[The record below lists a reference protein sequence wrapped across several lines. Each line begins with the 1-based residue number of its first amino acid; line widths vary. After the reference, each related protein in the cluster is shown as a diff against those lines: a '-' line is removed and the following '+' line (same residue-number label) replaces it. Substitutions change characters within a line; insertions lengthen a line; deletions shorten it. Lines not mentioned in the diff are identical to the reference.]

1 MMNIKSI
8 KQLLFMTLLPVYFC
22 MASLSQAA
30 GLPPY
35 AEGQPL
41 PSLAPMLER
50 SMPAVVNISTSTN
63 IQISENPLMQDPYFR
78 QFFNVPNQPRQQQR
92 NSLGSG
98 VIIDSNQGLVLT
110 NNHVI
115 DKADKIMVT
124 LNDGRQL
131 TAELI
136 GTDPEADVA
145 IIQIPA
151 DNLTK
156 LPIADSSQLKVGDF
170 VVAIGNPFG
179 LGQTVTSGIVS
190 ALGRTGLGIE
200 GYEDFIQTDASINPG
215 NSGGAL
221 VNLRGEL
228 IGINTAI
235 LAPTG
240 GNVGIGFAIPSNM
253 AMTIKESLVKHGEVR
268 RGLLGVT
275 TQDLTPELVKAFNL
289 KNKQGAAISRIE
301 SNSPAAKAGLEP
313 GDIIVAANGRPIKN
327 SHDIRNIV
335 GLMQIGDNVDLEY
348 FRNNE
353 KKQVTATIGK
363 PEQPQLEGGKL
374 HPSLQGALLTTT
386 QKNQVEGVLFQKIDT
401 SSNAWQAGL
410 RPGDVILSANRYRV
424 RTLEELKQVVD
435 PNSALLINIQ
445 RGQEGFFV
453 VLK

>member
-1 MMNIKSI
+1 MMNTKSV
-8 KQLLFMTLLPVYFC
+8 KQLVCIT
-22 MASLSQAA
+22 SLSLYFGITAAAQA
-30 GLPPY
+30 GLP
-35 AEGQPL
+35 AFIEGQAL

-63 IQISENPLMQDPYFR
+63 IMVSENPLMQDPAFR
-78 QFFNVPNQPRQQQR
+78 QFFNIPDQQLRRQQR

-98 VIIDSNQGLVLT
+98 VIIDSKQGLVLT

-115 DKADKIMVT
+115 DKADTITVT

-131 TAELI
+131 AAKLI

-151 DNLTK
+151 DNLTM

-190 ALGRTGLGIE
+190 ALGRSGLGIE

-228 IGINTAI
+228 VGMNTAI

-253 AMTIKESLVKHGEVR
+253 VMTIKESLVKHGEVR

-289 KNKQGAAISRIE
+289 KNIQGAAISRIE

-313 GDIIVAANGRPIKN
+313 GDIIVAANGHPIKN

-335 GLMQIGDNVDLEY
+335 GMMQIGDNVELEY
-348 FRNNE
+348 YRGNE
-353 KKQVTATIGK
+353 KRQVTATIGK
-363 PEQPQLEGGKL
+363 QELPRLAGNQLHHALK
-374 HPSLQGALLTTT
+374 GALLSTTL
-386 QKNQVEGVLFQKIDT
+386 KGQVEGVLIEKIDT
-401 SSNAWQAGL
+401 ASDAWRAGL
-410 RPGDVILSANRYRV
+410 RPGDVIVSANRYRV
-424 RTLEELKQVVD
+424 RNIEELKQVAD
-435 PNSALLINIQ
+435 PNSPLLINIQ

>member
-1 MMNIKSI
+1 MNTKPV
-8 KQLLFMTLLPVYFC
+8 KQLLFITFLSIYFC
-22 MASLSQAA
+22 ITTAVQAA
-30 GLPPY
+30 LPPY
-35 AEGQPL
+35 AEGQAL

-63 IQISENPLMQDPYFR
+63 ITVSENPLMQGPVFR
-78 QFFNVPNQPRQQQR
+78 QFFNIPDQQLRRQQR

-98 VIIDSNQGLVLT
+98 VIIDSKQGLVLT

-115 DKADKIMVT
+115 DKADTITVT

-131 TAELI
+131 SAKLI

-145 IIQIPA
+145 IVQIPA
-151 DNLTK
+151 DNLTM
-156 LPIADSSQLKVGDF
+156 LPIADSRQLKVGDF

-190 ALGRTGLGIE
+190 ALGRSGLGIE

-228 IGINTAI
+228 VGMNTAI

-253 AMTIKESLVKHGEVR
+253 IMTIKESLVKHGEVR

-289 KNKQGAAISRIE
+289 KNIQGAAISRVE

-313 GDIIVAANGRPIKN
+313 GDIIVSANGRPIKN

-335 GLMQIGDNVDLEY
+335 GLMQIGDKVDLEY
-348 FRNNE
+348 FRRGE
-353 KKQVTATIGK
+353 KMQVTATIGK
-363 PEQPQLEGGKL
+363 QELPRLAGNQL
-374 HPSLQGALLTTT
+374 HNSLQGALLSTTL
-386 QKNQVEGVLFQKIDT
+386 KGQVEGVLIEKIDT
-401 SSNAWQAGL
+401 ASGAWRAGL
-410 RPGDVILSANRYRV
+410 RPGDVIVSANRYRV
-424 RTLEELKQVVD
+424 RNIEELKQVVD
-435 PNSALLINIQ
+435 PNSPLLINIQ